1 MDNRLGIGALSV
13 GTNEMLGDKFDLF
26 APISTNNDV
35 FKSHKLFYRPI
46 STTNSKGPFVFDV
59 QRDPEKWTDV
69 KSLCLHGKMQI
80 KKKSVNG
87 ALINLPANED
97 IGVVNNIF
105 HSLWSSVSIKIND
118 TEITD
123 PSSGVYPYKAYLE
136 NLLSYSPDTKQTKLR
151 AQGYI
156 EDSTNLFDTSNDTNL
171 GYTARKKMFA
181 ESVWVNF
188 KIPLHNDLM
197 SADRDLPPNVKMMI
211 TLQRSPDTFCLIKPL
226 TNTDDYSIILEDICL
241 SLVKCEPSDHIEHA
255 YETSLKQNMI
265 PTIPMERNFIKSY
278 TVQKNTNDLSCY
290 NIIFGRQLPTNVYV
304 FMIDQ
309 TAFNGDVNKNPFNFK
324 HNDMSEASLV
334 VNGVNEPSEMYKLD
348 YKNNKTVDLYS
359 SFLENT
365 GIGQFE
371 DITHGIKL
379 EDYYGGFF
387 VLAWDRTPLKLNG
400 LFTSQYN
407 ESGSMNINLRTR
419 SSLSNNI
426 TVFVYA
432 SYNSALQFIGDE
444 VRTSTF

>member
-1 MDNRLGIGALSV
+1 MEDVEAGK
-13 GTNEMLGDKFDLF
+13 D
-26 APISTNNDV
+26 IS
-35 FKSHKLFYRPI
+35 
-46 STTNSKGPFVFDV
+46 
-59 QRDPEKWTDV
+59 
-69 KSLCLHGKMQI
+69 
-80 KKKSVNG
+80 
-87 ALINLPANED
+87 
-97 IGVVNNIF
+97 VVNNIF

-151 AQGYI
+151 AHGYI
-156 EDSTNLFDTSNDTNL
+156 EDSSGRFDKMDGTNL
-171 GYTARKKMFA
+171 GYTNRKKMFS
-181 ESVWVNF
+181 ESKWVNF

-197 SADRDLPPNVKMMI
+197 SADKDLPPNVKMMI
-211 TLQRSPDTFCLIKPL
+211 TLQRTPDTFCLMKPYR
-226 TNTDDYSIILEDICL
+226 NTDDYTIVLENICL
-241 SLVKCEPSDHIEHA
+241 SLVRFQPSHSIENNYTTA
-255 YETSLKQNMI
+255 LKSKII
-265 PTIPMERNFIKSY
+265 PTIPMERNLIKSY

-309 TAFNGDVNKNPFNFK
+309 SAYNGDINKNPFNFK

-348 YKNNKTVDLYS
+348 YQNNKTVDLYS
-359 SFLENT
+359 EFLENT

-371 DITHGIKL
+371 NITHGIKL

-387 VLAWDRTPLKLNG
+387 VLAWDRSPMKLNG
-400 LFTSQYN
+400 LFTPQN
-407 ESGSMNINLRTR
+407 IESGSMNINIKTR
-419 SSLSNNI
+419 KTLSNNI

-432 SYNSALQFIGDE
+432 SYNCALEFVGDE